1 MQSFFIPF
9 FSFFFLSIR
18 KSGENESLKGRGEG
32 LSSPHL
38 LPILTFHAPA
48 SMPVLGHRH
57 PLHTESLTR
66 EKRPKVDQIGAHL
79 TKETV
84 THFWPWGAVK
94 AAKNGPTIWLAS
106 SVLHIPTTHTVV
118 HIFLFIDKWEV
129 ARHTETSCKLSICA
143 LLDWF
148 ARISRMI
155 WWFHQ
160 CVSTSRRK
168 SCSIL
173 WCRVAVTQTKK
184 KVLSLL

>member
-1 MQSFFIPF
+1 MMLIYHQPSCMWWEDQPLYYYQNYHHHAVIFHPI
-9 FSFFFLSIR
+9 FSFFFLLAIR

-106 SVLHIPTTHTVV
+106 SVLHIPTTHSGT
-118 HIFLFIDKWEV
+118 HLP
-129 ARHTETSCKLSICA
+129 
-143 LLDWF
+143 
-148 ARISRMI
+148 
-155 WWFHQ
+155 FH
-160 CVSTSRRK
+160 R
-168 SCSIL
+168 
-173 WCRVAVTQTKK
+173 
-184 KVLSLL
+184 